1 VIRITLNKPA
11 YEAFVAGDDYTG
23 MKVRI
28 DHGILQFKPVYKIDE
43 DDVAPF
49 EERTRG
55 GIGFTIEGY
64 WQDDIMKALDVD
76 ASKPY
81 FILQRA
87 GKGWIS
93 ATHHSGAPRRDP
105 PRTIPV
111 MRVWSHKVP
120 SLNQEQLADVG
131 GMDVPLF
138 VTEVRR
144 AKQDIDAYFVNKRPG
159 RPPKE
164 ITDKQELLRY
174 FVSVALEVMDVSPIL
189 DAQRA
194 LADFIDK
201 TGIDS
206 EAARRN
212 PEQSVAA
219 SDSPVVAAP
228 QSAPVEA
235 VRTPPVEKAPLKRTA
250 AKSPEKAP
258 VRPTVTKA
266 QKTVS
271 TAPVME
277 SQPAPTPQKPRLQSL
292 TSRRKSAFA

>member
-28 DHGILQFKPVYKIDE
+28 DHGILQFKPVHKIDE

-64 WQDDIMKALDVD
+64 WQDDIMQALDID
-76 ASKPY
+76 ANKPY

-120 SLNQEQLADVG
+120 SLNEEQMADIG

-138 VTEVRR
+138 VSEVRR

-201 TGIDS
+201 TGIEG
-206 EAARRN
+206 EAARRP
-212 PEQSVAA
+212 PEQNVAA
-219 SDSPVVAAP
+219 EPPVVAAP
-228 QSAPVEA
+228 QPAPVEA
-235 VRTPPVEKAPLKRTA
+235 VRAAPVEKAPIRKA
-250 AKSPEKAP
+250 VEKSPEKVSA
-258 VRPTVTKA
+258 RPTVTKVR
-266 QKTVS
+266 KTVS
-271 TAPVME
+271 AAPVVE
-277 SQPAPTPQKPRLQSL
+277 PKPAPPPQKPRLQSL